1 MELRVIDF
9 DILTRNFQPYVDGYK
24 NIESEKRLML
34 ESIQPAKKEM
44 ESILA
49 KSQSGLI
56 LSEMD
61 QKRDVERF
69 RQLQDSLMRSDND
82 FKVKLK
88 GMSEN
93 LNTSVY
99 DKLSEIVLEWSNK
112 NNIDLVIGKMEVIFN
127 KSEFESTA
135 EIIQEIKDKGL
146 FFNPNVD
153 NIDEY
158 KL

>member
-1 MELRVIDF
+1 
-9 DILTRNFQPYVDGYK
+9 
-24 NIESEKRLML
+24 
-34 ESIQPAKKEM
+34 
-44 ESILA
+44 
-49 KSQSGLI
+49 
-56 LSEMD
+56 MD